1 MSRHDLIGDLFST
14 GTASFHAT
22 YSTTRRL
29 DLILVSPL
37 FFSEAS
43 HLNDT
48 LSHF

>member
-22 YSTTRRL
+22 YSTTRRPYT
-29 DLILVSPL
+29 SPL